1 MTGQKLKVV
10 QVIPC
15 LKMGGAERLV
25 LDITAG
31 LEKLGHE
38 VFIILF
44 KPDNHFPVLSK
55 EKHIEIIPSQVSYS
69 ITGKDIIETKEFDR
83 RLREIK
89 PDIIHSHL
97 IESEFVSRYNTVAD
111 TAYVTHWHGCH
122 PPTNSHSFQDY
133 LRKDAWWH
141 LYSVHQLK
149 RQYKICNNRF
159 LCISDFIG
167 KYVHRAFNP
176 ESKNLRVILNGSDL
190 FQFSPSHSAKKN
202 ERFTLISVGSF
213 HPYKNQLFLLKML
226 QQIIENRVKDIRI
239 LFLGDGVERENL
251 EGYVRKNNLSNYVE
265 FLGYVDEPSSYMN
278 EADVLVHS
286 AIDEPFGLILLEAMS
301 CGLPVVAFNSG
312 GIPEIVKHE
321 STGFLTQINH
331 IEDFAKSVVK
341 IKDTP
346 KLAEQFSQ
354 QAQLEVQ
361 RFGIEEY
368 VKKIEAFYMETIQKE
383 ST

>member
-1 MTGQKLKVV
+1 
-10 QVIPC
+10 
-15 LKMGGAERLV
+15 
-25 LDITAG
+25 
-31 LEKLGHE
+31 
-38 VFIILF
+38 
-44 KPDNHFPVLSK
+44 
-55 EKHIEIIPSQVSYS
+55 
-69 ITGKDIIETKEFDR
+69 
-83 RLREIK
+83 
-89 PDIIHSHL
+89 
-97 IESEFVSRYNTVAD
+97 
-111 TAYVTHWHGCH
+111 
-122 PPTNSHSFQDY
+122 
-133 LRKDAWWH
+133 
-141 LYSVHQLK
+141 
-149 RQYKICNNRF
+149 
-159 LCISDFIG
+159 
-167 KYVHRAFNP
+167 
-176 ESKNLRVILNGSDL
+176 
-190 FQFSPSHSAKKN
+190 
-202 ERFTLISVGSF
+202 
-213 HPYKNQLFLLKML
+213 
-226 QQIIENRVKDIRI
+226 
-239 LFLGDGVERENL
+239 
-251 EGYVRKNNLSNYVE
+251 
-265 FLGYVDEPSSYMN
+265 MN